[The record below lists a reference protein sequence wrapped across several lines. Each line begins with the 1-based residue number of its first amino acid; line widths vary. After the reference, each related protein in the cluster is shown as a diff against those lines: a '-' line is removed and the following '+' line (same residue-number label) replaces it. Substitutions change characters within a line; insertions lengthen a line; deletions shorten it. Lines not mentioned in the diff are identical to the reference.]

1 MGVCKIKSSKLLVC
15 RYSTKGMVLLSLS
28 LIFFWTIGAI
38 FALNDDTKQD
48 FYYSQH
54 FEDGVLLSEFISF
67 IPEDAGRYSI
77 EEIVALPDS
86 LFFTHKDIPGLIGE
100 TLTFWL
106 KFKIVNDT
114 EKRRQDYLASPFAYD
129 SVKVYSKKFGL
140 IDFDVLTGFGVHPN
154 LKRVPLRGS
163 LVDFDLRAGEEL
175 EFYIRGTLRE
185 TQSYTA
191 LANFFIFEDFF
202 TTNSNVYFQN
212 FTRVFL
218 TTILFILAVFSLV
231 IFFTFRERIFIIYA
245 VLMTFLT
252 LYFLDLYFLMD
263 YLYFQPYIFDRFNS
277 NGIIIAGVILFSYL
291 FISSFLDLA
300 KRKPLYNRIFL
311 LVTLATFINGLMK
324 PFYIIDV
331 LGGHLL
337 NILILIFTVLCF
349 VPIVLLSLRGI
360 KEAKVLFFSMSLM
373 FAGTLFYLLSLME
386 ITEHIEFAENGFLLG
401 VIAFSG
407 TLFYGLFDKINTVQ
421 KEKIQFRAEKEK
433 TDELLFNILP
443 YDVALELKEKGYCEA
458 RSFENVSILF
468 TDFKDF
474 TSTSTKL
481 SAKELVD
488 EINSCFVAFDLIVE
502 KYKIEKIKTIGD
514 SYMAAGGLDEEGVS
528 RVKDI
533 VLAGIEMQEFLTNR
547 KKETRSSHLQSFEM
561 RVGIHTGPVVAGIV
575 GVKKFQYDLWGDTVN
590 TASRVESYGAV
601 GRVNVSNDTYP
612 FIKDDPDF
620 VFEKRGNIEVR
631 GKGKLGTWFVRLREG
646 V

>member
-1 MGVCKIKSSKLLVC
+1 
-15 RYSTKGMVLLSLS
+15 MVLLVIGL
-28 LIFFWTIGAI
+28 LYFGTIGALY
-38 FALNDDTKQD
+38 AVNDDTKQD

-54 FEDGVLLSEFISF
+54 FEDGFLLKEFISF
-67 IPEDAGRYSI
+67 IPEDTGRYSI

-86 LFFTHKDIPGLIGE
+86 LFLSHKDIPGQFGE
-100 TLTFWL
+100 TLSFWL
-106 KFKIVNDT
+106 RFRIVNDT
-114 EKRRQDYLASPFAYD
+114 DERRQDYLGAAFAYD
-129 SVKVYSKKFGL
+129 SVEIYAKKFGSV
-140 IDFDVLTGFGVHPN
+140 DFEALTGFGVHPR
-154 LKRVPLRGS
+154 LKRIPFRRS
-163 LVDFDLRAGEEL
+163 LVNFDLRPGEEL
-175 EFYIRGTLRE
+175 EFYIRGTLRD
-185 TQSYTA
+185 TRSHPA
-191 LANFFIFEDFF
+191 IANIFIFEDFYAA
-202 TTNSNVYFQN
+202 NSNVYYQN
-212 FTRVFL
+212 FNRIFL
-218 TTILFILAVFSLV
+218 TTILLILAIFSLV

-245 VLMTFLT
+245 ILMGFLT
-252 LYFLDLYFLMD
+252 LYFLDFYFLID
-263 YLYFQPYIFDRFNS
+263 YIFFKPSIFDRYKS
-277 NGIIIAGVILFSYL
+277 NGIITAGVVLFYYL
-291 FISSFLDLA
+291 FISGFLDLA
-300 KRKPLYNRIFL
+300 KQKPRFNRLYLGITIVTFL
-311 LVTLATFINGLMK
+311 VCFFKAFFTNSLLADNLM
-324 PFYIIDV
+324 
-331 LGGHLL
+331 
-337 NILILIFTVLCF
+337 NILLLIFIVISF
-349 VPIVLLSLRGI
+349 IPIVLLTIKGV
-360 KEAKVLFFSMSLM
+360 KEARVLFFSMVLM
-373 FAGTLFYLLSLME
+373 FVGVLIFVLSLMQ
-386 ITEHIEFAENGFLLG
+386 IIPRSEFAENSFLWG
-401 VIAFSG
+401 IIAFSG

-421 KEKIQFRAEKEK
+421 REKIQFRAEKEK